1 MAESVDKFILD
12 EFVEKKDILESS
24 DLHKFYNNLKKYW
37 DNKDTTSANC
47 TDKKDL
53 KICYL
58 GKTLENIVS
67 DWNSICSLSDKNNDK
82 CCCYLTYWLYGEIAK
97 ISPSYFRINDI
108 YNMADKFFKKI
119 NCPSSTNEICTK
131 NYVKIFNTKVLENKK
146 VLYDFAEYYDH
157 LKNLLNEAHSDNKD
171 EHCEYIKKFF
181 QLYRI
186 MQLHQHFKLT
196 KHYCL
201 EIKHFK
207 DKFKDDVLSQLEEA
221 CPGKGIK
228 SLFNADIVTE
238 HPSGEQFKNT
248 IEKVVKPLTNKAEI
262 EKSILK
268 DLPSNTIYEEFNKTG
283 DLDDYKEGCKKTFK
297 PENGKDKDDITDF
310 CEKFTRNMKK
320 KVYIT
325 ENDGKNQ
332 QNGCSYFT
340 HWTYQ
345 NILKIFTT
353 LDNTKK
359 YTVIEELNKIMHKIN
374 TSDLE
379 GKPCSFYFDGTP
391 SQWEEEKYLH
401 DYFKNHESIKAKYNS
416 NVSEKKMFCEYLS
429 YIYKLYGKY
438 IWKCCTYFY
447 RGNSWNLCPKHFE
460 CDRKYNPFKLL
471 STLKCENEIISE
483 SEENAY
489 DTLMIDREVV
499 LKSQIIPCNS
509 LICDP
514 FYKFAMVP
522 LAFLGLSSVFF
533 LFYKFTPFGTQ
544 FHKKKLKEKGNNRNI
559 PGRGK
564 GKPLPNKVVRTRSNA
579 QNGRIR
585 IAYSSS

>member
-12 EFVEKKDILESS
+12 EFVEKTDILKNS
-24 DLHKFYNNLKKYW
+24 DLHKFYNNLKNYW
-37 DNKDTTSANC
+37 DNKDTTSVSC
-47 TDKKDL
+47 TDKSDL
-53 KICYL
+53 NIHYL
-58 GKTLENIVS
+58 CKTTENIVRN
-67 DWNSICSLSDKNNDK
+67 WNSICSSLNINNDK
-82 CCCYLTYWLYGEIAK
+82 CCCYLTYWLYGVIVK
-97 ISPSYFRINDI
+97 SNPSNFHLNNI
-108 YNMADKFFKKI
+108 YNKLDNFFEKI
-119 NCPSSTNEICTK
+119 NCSCDANKICTK
-131 NYVKIFNTKVLENKK
+131 KNVKIFNMKVLENKK

-157 LKNLLNEAHSDNKD
+157 LKNLFNEADSANRDKN
-171 EHCEYIKKFF
+171 CEYIKKFF
-181 QLYRI
+181 QLYRT

-207 DKFKDDVLSQLEEA
+207 DKFKDNVLSSLEQA

-248 IEKVVKPLTNKAEI
+248 VEKVIEPLKNKEDI
-262 EKSILK
+262 KNTILK
-268 DLPSNTIYEEFNKTG
+268 DLPSNAIYEEFNKTD
-283 DLDDYKEGCKKTFK
+283 DLNDYKEGCKKTFK

-320 KVYIT
+320 KIYIT
-325 ENDGKNQ
+325 PSDGKNPK
-332 QNGCSYFT
+332 NRCSYFT
-340 HWTYQ
+340 HWTYE
-345 NILKIFTT
+345 NIRKIFPT
-353 LDNTKK
+353 LNDTKK
-359 YTVIEELNKIMHKIN
+359 NNVINKLNEIMHDIN
-374 TSDLE
+374 TSDLK

-391 SQWEEEKYLH
+391 NQWEEEKYLH
-401 DYFKNHESIKAKYNS
+401 DYFTNHESIKDKYNS
-416 NVSEKKMFCEYLS
+416 NVSEKKTFCEYLS
-429 YIYKLYGKY
+429 YIYKLYEKY

-564 GKPLPNKVVRTRSNA
+564 GKPLPNNEVRTRSNA